1 MKARRS
7 KTVILVAVAALL
19 AAAVAA
25 PANASDYE
33 RQTSNENGVRVDVV
47 PREVE
52 KGKTARFEI
61 RLNTHSVA
69 LSQDLKTVSVL
80 ETDSGSVLRPEQ
92 WEGSGPGGHHRRGV
106 LYFSALP
113 SDTGEVTLT
122 IKDIAGVP
130 ERTFRWKVE

>member
-25 PANASDYE
+25 PANAADYE